1 MAILFQKLNSTL
13 LVLKKTFNDEKK
25 TEIERK
31 AELYILGDNLQ
42 ISTWLLYFMFPE
54 SKAGM
59 LKNIPMLRDLKLTEE
74 DLHFQVRRNENLKK
88 KLGFWWEG

>member
-31 AELYILGDNLQ
+31 AELYILGDNL
-42 ISTWLLYFMFPE
+42 
-54 SKAGM
+54 
-59 LKNIPMLRDLKLTEE
+59 
-74 DLHFQVRRNENLKK
+74 
-88 KLGFWWEG
+88 